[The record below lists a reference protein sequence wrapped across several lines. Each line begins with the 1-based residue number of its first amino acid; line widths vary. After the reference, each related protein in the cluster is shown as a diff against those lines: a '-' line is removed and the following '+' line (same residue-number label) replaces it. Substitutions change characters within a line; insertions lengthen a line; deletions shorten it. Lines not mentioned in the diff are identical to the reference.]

1 MNYWCVFFVV
11 VFLFFCRTLRRGES
25 LISRPVLF
33 LPLSSCI
40 WYSQEIFYTGLFAG
54 RLVEGDLCSISVA
67 ANAQI
72 GPLLNDYHCNHSLP
86 LSLCAASQMHRNS
99 RSCPSRMMIHP
110 FQAPCSR
117 TTGAHFLMTATEIAS
132 LKSFEQCVAGR
143 RKQRL
148 TDC

>member
-1 MNYWCVFFVV
+1 MNYWCVFFCCCFS
-11 VFLFFCRTLRRGES
+11 VFLPHAPKRWEFNFTARSFPSAVFLH
-25 LISRPVLF
+25 LIFTRN
-33 LPLSSCI
+33 
-40 WYSQEIFYTGLFAG
+40 FYTGLFAG

-67 ANAQI
+67 TNAQI
-72 GPLLNDYHCNHSLP
+72 GSLLNDYHCNHSLP

-117 TTGAHFLMTATEIAS
+117 TTGAHFLMTATAIAS
-132 LKSFEQCVAGR
+132 FKSFEQCVAGR

-148 TDC
+148 IDC